1 MVSPCDSATPLKNII
16 SDHIVPYDFKNDITN
31 VFVLGK
37 EETEKFVKA
46 RFFEELVAF
55 FKKVKKL
62 NLHTLLDKKKS
73 LQVRKLLLFSK
84 TTKFFSQDYQQLALN
99 EILI

>member
-1 MVSPCDSATPLKNII
+1 MVSPSNSATSLKNII

-31 VFVLGK
+31 AFVLGK

-55 FKKVKKL
+55 FKKVKNP
-62 NLHTLLDKKKS
+62 NLHTLLAENKS
-73 LQVRKLLLFSK
+73 LQVKNLLLFSK